1 MMGDVASREKVEE
14 VRGPLNRL
22 CSAVLPRHFPAKS
35 LRLQAESFPL
45 ILDSV
50 HLRIPL
56 SASIT
61 NHWDQLL
68 DMLVSD

>member
-1 MMGDVASREKVEE
+1 MGDVASREKVEE

-22 CSAVLPRHFPAKS
+22 CSALLPRHFTTKS
-35 LRLQAESFPL
+35 LRRQAESFPL

-50 HLRIPL
+50 HLRILL

-68 DMLVSD
+68 DMFVSD

>member
-14 VRGPLNRL
+14 VRAPLNRL
-22 CSAVLPRHFPAKS
+22 CSALLPRRFTTKS
-35 LRLQAESFPL
+35 LRRQAESFPL
-45 ILDSV
+45 ILDGV
-50 HLRIPL
+50 HLRILL

-68 DMLVSD
+68 DMFVSD